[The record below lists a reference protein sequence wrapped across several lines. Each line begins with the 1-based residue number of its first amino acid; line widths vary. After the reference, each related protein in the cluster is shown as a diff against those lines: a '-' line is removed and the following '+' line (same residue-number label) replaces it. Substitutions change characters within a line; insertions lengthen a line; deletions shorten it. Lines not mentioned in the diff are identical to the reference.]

1 MSTST
6 VWLTIAGVAAVT
18 FLIKGIG
25 PVALGGRELP
35 APFVR
40 VIALMSPALLAA
52 LIVTNALADGREL
65 AAGADTVGVGA
76 AALLVW
82 RTGSVIGAV
91 IVAAV
96 VTAGLR
102 AL

>member
-1 MSTST
+1 MSAT
-6 VWLTIAGVAAVT
+6 VWAVIAGSALVT
-18 FLIKGIG
+18 FAIKAIG

-52 LIVTNALADGREL
+52 LIAVNALADGDRV
-65 AAGADTVGVGA
+65 AAGADTVGVA
-76 AALLVW
+76 AAGVVVW

-91 IVAAV
+91 VVAAV
-96 VTAGLR
+96 VTGLLR